1 MNNERIILADK
12 QTSILL
18 FTVIDIVITYEEDGN
33 IVSYLKNYSIFEN
46 FYWSIEES
54 TNAVINIALANLFNS
69 VSKGLTKSLL
79 ILISNQKEKKTIIH
93 EWYLWL

>member
-46 FYWSIEES
+46 FY
-54 TNAVINIALANLFNS
+54 
-69 VSKGLTKSLL
+69 
-79 ILISNQKEKKTIIH
+79 
-93 EWYLWL
+93 

>member
-33 IVSYLKNYSIFEN
+33 IVSLIWRIILYLKIF
-46 FYWSIEES
+46 IDR
-54 TNAVINIALANLFNS
+54 
-69 VSKGLTKSLL
+69 SKRVQMCSDKYRVGKSF
-79 ILISNQKEKKTIIH
+79 
-93 EWYLWL
+93 